1 MSVPSNL
8 KYVDT
13 HEWVKVESSAGVV
26 GLTAHAV
33 ELLGDVVYLELPKVG
48 DNISQNAAIGV
59 VESVK
64 AASDIYTPISGKVVA
79 VNDAVVADPGLLN
92 QDAYANWLYRVEFS
106 NAAELDGLM
115 TAEAYQAAIS

>member
-13 HEWVKVESSAGVV
+13 HEWVDVQGNEEVI

-33 ELLGDVVYLELPKVG
+33 ELLGDVVYLELPKIG
-48 DNISQNAAIGV
+48 DTIAEGASIGV

-64 AASDIYTPISGKVVA
+64 AASDIYTPVSGKIVA
-79 VNDAVVADPGLLN
+79 VNDVVLGDPALLN
-92 QDAYANWLYRVEFS
+92 QDAYVNWLYRVEFTK
-106 NAAELDGLM
+106 AEELEALM
-115 TAEAYQAAIS
+115 SAEDYQAAIS

>member
-13 HEWVKVESSAGVV
+13 HEWVDVQGGEGVV

-48 DNISQNAAIGV
+48 DTIAEGASIGV

-64 AASDIYTPISGKVVA
+64 AASDVYTPVSGKVVA
-79 VNDAVVADPGLLN
+79 VNDVVLADPALLN
-92 QDAYANWLYRVEFS
+92 QDAYTNWLYRVEFTKTEELEALMS
-106 NAAELDGLM
+106 AED
-115 TAEAYQAAIS
+115 YQAAIG

>member
-8 KYVDT
+8 KYIDT
-13 HEWVKVESSAGVV
+13 HEWVKVEGNEGVV

-48 DNISQNAAIGV
+48 DIISQNDAIGV

-64 AASDIYTPISGKVVA
+64 AASDIYTPVSGKVIA
-79 VNDAVVADPGLLN
+79 VNDALANDPGLLN

-106 NAAELDGLM
+106 KVAEVEGLM
-115 TAEAYQAAIS
+115 SAQDYQAAIS

>member
-13 HEWVKVESSAGVV
+13 HEWVDVQGNEGVI

-33 ELLGDVVYLELPKVG
+33 ELLGDVVYLELPKIG
-48 DNISQNAAIGV
+48 DTIAEGASIGV

-64 AASDIYTPISGKVVA
+64 AASDIYTPVSGKIVA
-79 VNDAVVADPGLLN
+79 VNDVVLGDPALLN
-92 QDAYANWLYRVEFS
+92 QDAYVNWLYRVEFTK
-106 NAAELDGLM
+106 AEELEALM
-115 TAEAYQAAIS
+115 SAEDYQAAIS

>member
-1 MSVPSNL
+1 MSVPQNL

-13 HEWVKVESSAGVV
+13 HEWVKVEGNEGLV

-48 DNISQNAAIGV
+48 ESISQHGAIGV

-64 AASDIYTPISGKVVA
+64 AASDIYSPVSGKVVA
-79 VNDAVVADPGLLN
+79 INDAVVNDPALLN
-92 QDAYANWLYRVEFS
+92 QDAYANWLYRVELGNPS
-106 NAAELDGLM
+106 EIEGLM
-115 TAEAYQAAIS
+115 TADAYKAAIS

>member
-13 HEWVKVESSAGVV
+13 HEWVDVQGNEGVI

-33 ELLGDVVYLELPKVG
+33 KLLGDVVYLELPKIG
-48 DNISQNAAIGV
+48 DTIAEGASIGV

-64 AASDIYTPISGKVVA
+64 AASDIYTPVSGKIVA
-79 VNDAVVADPGLLN
+79 VNDVVLGDPALLN
-92 QDAYANWLYRVEFS
+92 QDAYVNWLYRVEFTK
-106 NAAELDGLM
+106 AEELEALM
-115 TAEAYQAAIS
+115 SAEDYQAAIS

>member
-13 HEWVKVESSAGVV
+13 HEWVQVEGNEGIV

-33 ELLGDVVYLELPKVG
+33 ELLGDVVYLELPKIGEVV
-48 DNISQNAAIGV
+48 SQNSAIGV

-64 AASDIYTPISGKVVA
+64 AASDIYTPVSGEVVA
-79 VNDAVVADPGLLN
+79 VNDALVNDPGLLN
-92 QDAYANWLYRVEFS
+92 QDAYTNWLYRVEFTKPT
-106 NAAELDGLM
+106 EIDGLM
-115 TAEAYQAAIS
+115 SAEAYQAAIA

>member
-1 MSVPSNL
+1 MSVPSGL

-13 HEWVKVESSAGVV
+13 HEWVKIEGNEGIV

-48 DNISQNAAIGV
+48 DLLEQNDAIGI

-64 AASDIYTPISGKVVA
+64 AASDIYTPVSGKVIA
-79 VNDAVVADPGLLN
+79 VNETVAGEPSLLN
-92 QDAYANWLYRVEFS
+92 QDAYAAWLYRI
-106 NAAELDGLM
+106 ELTKTSEIEGLM
-115 TAEAYQAAIS
+115 TAEAYQTAIG